1 MATNTESCRYMMTF
15 TTRFRT
21 TKLHY
26 KLAGRTQAAK
36 PGHPN
41 SPGRRQAHAPTVLLG
56 ACCVVSRGGA
66 RLRPG
71 LLPPPWSPLLRPG
84 LPAHAPTVLLG
95 ACCVVSRGGA
105 CLRPGLLRPGLP
117 AHAPTVLL
125 GACCVV
131 SRGGA

>member
-66 RLRPG
+66 CLRPG
-71 LLPPPWSPLLRPG
+71 LTCLPPPWSRTPRAKNETHPL
-84 LPAHAPTVLLG
+84 APHGRAYRAATHY
-95 ACCVVSRGGA
+95 
-105 CLRPGLLRPGLP
+105 PITP
-117 AHAPTVLL
+117 
-125 GACCVV
+125 
-131 SRGGA
+131 